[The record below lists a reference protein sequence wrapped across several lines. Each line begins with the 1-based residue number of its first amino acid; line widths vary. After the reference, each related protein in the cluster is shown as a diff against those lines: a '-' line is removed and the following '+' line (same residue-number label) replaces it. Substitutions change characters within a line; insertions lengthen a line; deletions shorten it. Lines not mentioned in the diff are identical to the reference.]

1 MGTTLVGLA
10 LLPAWAYAGNPFT
23 FSGTLATDADQQ
35 SYFFTLTAPGSVILT
50 TNSYATGGFNPS
62 LAVFD
67 ASGNLIASNQ
77 DGGCANVPAN
87 PTTGFCW
94 DAYLNLSLPAG
105 TYQAVVTESENV
117 ANGPTLSSAFA
128 YTGQGNWTRGPES
141 TGTGGFWDLT
151 GVQLSPSFGISV
163 AGANS
168 AAPQFAISQQSPPS
182 GQVASAYSYQFTS
195 TGGTSPYTWSVSSGN
210 LPTGLT
216 LSQAGLL
223 SGTPAAYGTFS
234 FALQASDS
242 SGPSMS
248 AGPSNFQ
255 ITVIPQILSINTTS
269 LTTWV
274 VNNAFTQT
282 LTATGGYL
290 PLTWTITGNPGGLS
304 ISPSGVLSGTPPAT
318 GMFTV
323 PVTVTDAQENT
334 AQMQYTWQVNPPI
347 TITSNALLPPGVTG
361 RAYPGFTFTSQG
373 GATPTDVWTVAS
385 GAIPP
390 GTSLSMAGALS
401 GSTTTR
407 GAYAFTVQA
416 SDAVQPARQNATLN
430 VYDPL
435 TITTSAL
442 PGGTLGLSYGPASL
456 AATGGSGGYV
466 WSSPNAPAGLAVSS
480 SGTISGTPSTGGTA
494 TFTVNLADTTA
505 AQTATAQLQITVGYQ
520 QLLISSI
527 GNLGGVALGATV
539 SKTFS
544 ATGGKQPYT
553 WSGSGLPAG
562 LSITAASGALSGA
575 TAAAGNFT
583 FTIQVTDANGTSA
596 TLSATLAVLGLT
608 TSSGG
613 SASTVSTYSQT
624 FTATGGTQPYAFVG
638 TGIPAGLTLSSTGV
652 LSGTPRAAGTYSFT
666 VQVTDAGGIT
676 VSGTFSL
683 TVTAPAF
690 LSVSGSSLSN
700 GTVGMP
706 YSDTLNATGGVP
718 PYSWSITAGTL
729 PNGLA
734 SSASGTIS
742 GNPMAAGT
750 YSFSAQVTDASG
762 ATATG
767 AISIAIASPPL
778 AAPTSS
784 LLPNGIVGSDYFTQI
799 LAPSGGTQPYSFAI
813 STGSL
818 PPGISLT
825 NGQIAGTP
833 TMSGTYP
840 FTLSISDSSSPP
852 STVTQGLSILI
863 NPQATN
869 LLISAGSLPFAL
881 TTGANGVPSGA
892 TVAVRSSVSSQILNF
907 TAAATPAVSW
917 LDVTGGGATPAT
929 IGIAL
934 DPSAV
939 NLAASA
945 TPYTATVTVTCAT
958 GSQCSGMSQQI
969 TVSLTVSAPPPQLSI
984 ASSLISFSATSLNPT
999 VPTQGLGIQNSG
1011 AGSLGIRSITA
1022 ADGWVTIGS
1031 APGSVSAGPG
1041 ASVAIGV
1048 NPTGLAPGFYRSTIT
1063 VSSSAGT
1070 ATVPVTYY
1078 EAQNNSIQLSPVGV
1092 EFTAQAGSGPGQ
1104 PGGSFVVSVAG
1115 TGTVQWNASVIAG
1128 ASWLSIANSSGSSTS
1143 ASPGSVSFSL
1153 SPLGV
1158 AALAPGVYYG
1168 DINVTSS
1175 NASNAP
1181 QDFEVVLNVT
1191 PAAVPAQPS
1200 PVPEG
1205 LVFISSAGAAV
1216 PAQMETIYASS
1227 TAAVAYQASVT
1238 IFNGSGWLS
1247 VSPTTG
1253 MTSSASPAQLAVSVN
1268 PGSLTPGVYA
1278 GGVNVALPSAAVRT
1292 VNVTLIVTA
1301 GTVTPQA
1308 VISSADTPR
1317 AACSP
1322 TKLVPT
1328 QTGLTGNFS
1337 QPASWPVPLSI
1348 LLVDDCGNSIV
1359 NGQVVTTFSN
1369 GDPPL
1374 PLTTTD
1380 SSSGIYSGTWTPRAP
1395 SPQLTITARAT
1406 ASGFNAATAQIAGQV
1421 SPNAAPVLT
1430 PNGTLHV
1437 FDPLVGAALGPG
1449 NIVQIYGQNLASQTL
1464 SATNIPLPTTLGGTS
1479 VIVGGIQVPLYFVSP
1494 GQINAQIPFQLTAG
1508 TSYQVLVSAN
1518 GALTTPNAIQLTVAA
1533 PGIAAFVSG
1542 EIIAQHLDGTLV
1554 SETSP
1559 AVPGEFIVFYMAG
1572 LGQTTNPVATG
1583 AASPGTNLATPLV
1596 MPTLTL
1602 GGENVP
1608 ILFAGL
1614 TPGLV
1619 GLYQVNFQ
1627 VPSDAANGDLQL
1639 VVSQGGMKSNST
1651 VLPVMH

>member
-1 MGTTLVGLA
+1 
-10 LLPAWAYAGNPFT
+10 
-23 FSGTLATDADQQ
+23 
-35 SYFFTLTAPGSVILT
+35 
-50 TNSYATGGFNPS
+50 
-62 LAVFD
+62 
-67 ASGNLIASNQ
+67 
-77 DGGCANVPAN
+77 
-87 PTTGFCW
+87 
-94 DAYLNLSLPAG
+94 LSLSAG
-105 TYQAVVTESENV
+105 
-117 ANGPTLSSAFA
+117 
-128 YTGQGNWTRGPES
+128 
-141 TGTGGFWDLT
+141 
-151 GVQLSPSFGISV
+151 
-163 AGANS
+163 
-168 AAPQFAISQQSPPS
+168 
-182 GQVASAYSYQFTS
+182 
-195 TGGTSPYTWSVSSGN
+195 
-210 LPTGLT
+210 
-216 LSQAGLL
+216 GLL
-223 SGTPAAYGTFS
+223 IGTPTAYGTFS

-242 SGPSMS
+242 SSPSMS
-248 AGPSNFQ
+248 AGPSNYQ
-255 ITVIPQILSINTTS
+255 ITIIPQALSINTTS

-290 PLTWTITGNPGGLS
+290 PLTWTIAGNPGGLS
-304 ISPSGVLSGTPPAT
+304 MSTGGVLSGTPPAT
-318 GMFTV
+318 GTFTV
-323 PVTVTDAQENT
+323 PVTVTDAQDN
-334 AQMQYTWQVNPPI
+334 AVQMQYTWKVNPAI
-347 TITSNALLPPGVTG
+347 TITSSALLPPGVTG
-361 RAYPGFTFTSQG
+361 RAYPGFTFTSQN
-373 GATPTDVWTVAS
+373 GATPTDIWTVAS
-385 GAIPP
+385 GAIPT
-390 GTSLSMAGALS
+390 GTALSMAGALT
-401 GSTTTR
+401 GSTTTK

-416 SDAVQPARQNATLN
+416 SDGVQPARQNATLN

-442 PGGTLGLSYGPASL
+442 PGGTLGLSYGASL

-480 SGTISGTPSTGGTA
+480 SGAITGTPAAGGSA

-520 QLLISSI
+520 QLLISSS
-527 GNLGGVALGATV
+527 GNLGGVAVGGSV
-539 SKTFS
+539 SKTFA

-553 WSGSGLPAG
+553 WSGSSLPAG
-562 LSITAASGALSGA
+562 LSINANSGTLSGNA
-575 TAAAGNFT
+575 AAAGNFS

-596 TLSATLAVLGLT
+596 TLGATLAVLGLST
-608 TSSGG
+608 TSSGK
-613 SASTVSTYSQT
+613 ASTVSTYSQT
-624 FTATGGTQPYAFVG
+624 FTATGGTQPYTFTG
-638 TGIPAGLTLSSTGV
+638 TGIPAGLALSSTGV
-652 LSGTPRAAGTYSFT
+652 LSGTPRTAGTYSFT
-666 VQVTDAGGIT
+666 VQVSDASGIS

-690 LSVSGSSLSN
+690 LSVSGSSLMN
-700 GTVGMP
+700 GVVGSP

-718 PYSWSITAGTL
+718 PYSWSIAAGTL

-734 SSASGTIS
+734 PSTSGTIS
-742 GNPMAAGT
+742 GNPMVAGT
-750 YSFSAQVTDASG
+750 YSFSATVTDASG

-767 AISIAIASPPL
+767 SISIAIANPPL
-778 AAPTSS
+778 LPPSSS
-784 LLPNGIVGSDYFTQI
+784 LLPNGIVASDYFAQI
-799 LAPSGGTQPYSFAI
+799 FAPTGGTPPYSFAL

-818 PPGISLT
+818 PPGITLT

-833 TMSGTYP
+833 TTAGTYP
-840 FTLSISDSSSPP
+840 FTMAISDSSSPP
-852 STVTQGLSILI
+852 NTVKQGLSILI
-863 NPQATN
+863 GPQATN
-869 LLISAGSLPFAL
+869 LLISSSSLSFAL
-881 TTGANGVPSGA
+881 TTGANGVPAGA
-892 TVAVRSSVSSQILNF
+892 TVSVRSSVSSQILNF

-917 LDVTGGGATPAT
+917 LDVTGGGPTPGT
-929 IGIAL
+929 VSISL

-945 TPYTATVTVTCAT
+945 TPYTATVTVACAT
-958 GSQCSGMSQQI
+958 GSSCAGMSQQI
-969 TVSLTVSAPPPQLSI
+969 TVSLAVSAPPPQLSI
-984 ASSLISFSATSLNPT
+984 STSLLSFSATSLNPT
-999 VPTQGLGIQNSG
+999 VATQGLGIQNAG
-1011 AGSLGIRSITA
+1011 AGSLGIRSVTA

-1041 ASVAIGV
+1041 TSVAVGI

-1063 VSSSAGT
+1063 VSTSAGT

-1078 EAQNNSIQLSPVGV
+1078 EAQNNSIQLSPVGI

-1104 PGGSFVVSVAG
+1104 PGGSFVVSIAG
-1115 TGTVQWNASVIAG
+1115 TGTVHWNASVTAG
-1128 ASWLSIANSSGSSTS
+1128 ASWLSTNTSSGSSTS
-1143 ASPGSVSFSL
+1143 ASPGSVNFSL
-1153 SPLGV
+1153 SPSGV

-1175 NASNAP
+1175 DASNSP
-1181 QDFEVVLNVT
+1181 QDFEVVLYVT

-1200 PVPEG
+1200 LAPAG
-1205 LVFISSAGAAV
+1205 LVFISSAGASV
-1216 PAQMETIYASS
+1216 PAQAVSIYASS
-1227 TAAVAYQASVT
+1227 TGAVAYQASIST
-1238 IFNGSGWLS
+1238 FSGSGWLA
-1247 VSPTTG
+1247 VSPTMG
-1253 MTSSASPAQLAVSVN
+1253 MTSSASPAQVSVSVS
-1268 PGSLTPGVYA
+1268 PGSLAPGVYT

-1292 VNVTLIVTA
+1292 VNVTLIVTS
-1301 GTVTPQA
+1301 GTAAPQA
-1308 VISSADTPR
+1308 ILSSNNLAPK
-1317 AACSP
+1317 AACGP

-1328 QTGLTGNFS
+1328 QTGLTSNFS

-1348 LLVDDCGNSIV
+1348 LLVDDCGNKIV

-1380 SSSGIYSGTWTPRAP
+1380 SSSGIYSGTWTPRSP
-1395 SPQLTITARAT
+1395 SPQITIAARAT
-1406 ASGFNAATAQIAGQV
+1406 ASGFSPATAQIAGQV

-1464 SATNIPLPTTLGGTS
+1464 SATNIPLPTSLGGTS

-1494 GQINAQIPFQLTAG
+1494 GQINAQIPFELVSG

-1542 EIIAQHLDGTLV
+1542 QIIAQHLDGSLV
-1554 SETSP
+1554 SETAP
-1559 AVPGEFIVFYMAG
+1559 AVPGEYIVFYMAG
-1572 LGQTTNPVATG
+1572 LGLTTNPVATG
-1583 AASPGTNLATPLV
+1583 AASPSTNLATPVV

-1627 VPSDAANGDLQL
+1627 VPADVANGDLQL
-1639 VVSQGGMKSNST
+1639 VVSQSGVKSNST